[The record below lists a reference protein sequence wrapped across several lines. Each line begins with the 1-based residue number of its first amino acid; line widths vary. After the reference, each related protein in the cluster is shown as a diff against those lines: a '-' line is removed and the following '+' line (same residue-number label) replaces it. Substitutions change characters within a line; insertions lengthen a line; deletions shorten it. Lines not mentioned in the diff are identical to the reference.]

1 MQTTVPLHGT
11 FSAPAL
17 PIFRLKAPN
26 QRRLT
31 LDPPKSEIRLGA
43 LLLVL
48 LGGQR
53 NVLCSVPDNLDLLA
67 RRETGENAPTLPC
80 PSRSLW
86 RSTRMLQH
94 RTRCGPAFLTES
106 QRHFKGLRAI
116 WRRQTRW
123 RSALV
128 CLNKN
133 RAQALSHENEHS
145 TSAPRSYNIEH
156 KWTCASRSNIW
167 LMALLARPLNGL

>member
-1 MQTTVPLHGT
+1 LVLRDEGRFVGPVLRLCKLLQEFRETLGNRIGDFQLGAQLSSDRRLDVPDYDLFFARMKTTVPLHGT

-31 LDPPKSEIRLGA
+31 LDPPKSELGA

-67 RRETGENAPTLPC
+67 RRETGENAPTIKHLVNGIA
-80 PSRSLW
+80 S
-86 RSTRMLQH
+86 
-94 RTRCGPAFLTES
+94 PAA
-106 QRHFKGLRAI
+106 KWPA
-116 WRRQTRW
+116 
-123 RSALV
+123 
-128 CLNKN
+128 NK
-133 RAQALSHENEHS
+133 
-145 TSAPRSYNIEH
+145 
-156 KWTCASRSNIW
+156 
-167 LMALLARPLNGL
+167 